1 MKKKILLIIVLT
13 SFLIL
18 IGCSNQKSN
27 LYGENFKKDYE
38 ALNGKVNKMG
48 KEHRTVTI
56 DEDNPFEQITASQ
69 LLEKI
74 ENKETFYIY
83 FGDKLCPWCRSVIE
97 KAVEVAKNRGIN
109 KIYYVAI
116 WDDEGNEI
124 VRDKYELKDGEL
136 EKTVEGC
143 KEYSKFLKYFDKVL
157 KDYELTDEEGN
168 KVSTGEK
175 RIYAPNFIY
184 VKDGKAIRL
193 TTGISDKQ
201 EDPREELTEEILED
215 EEELFEEFF
224 K

>member
-1 MKKKILLIIVLT
+1 MKKLLLVAVLA
-13 SFLIL
+13 LL
-18 IGCSNQKSN
+18 LVGCSKVEDNR
-27 LYGENFKKDYE
+27 YAEAFKKDYE
-38 ALNGKVNKMG
+38 SLNGKVNKMG

-56 DEDNPFEQITASQ
+56 DEDNPFEEITASE

-74 ENKETFYIY
+74 ENKETFYVY

-97 KAVEVAKNRGIN
+97 KAIEVADEKDID

-124 VRDKYELKDGEL
+124 VRDKYELVDGKL
-136 EKTVEGC
+136 EKTIEGC

-157 KDYELTDEEGN
+157 RDYNVKDEDGN
-168 KVSTGEK
+168 EISTGEK

-184 VKDGKAIRL
+184 VKNGKAIRL

-201 EDPREELTEEILED
+201 QDSREELSKEILED